1 MKDTHY
7 DLIVVGS
14 SFASTFFLQKYLG
27 KAPASARVVVLERG
41 HLYPHPERVKEL
53 RGEQTP
59 YAALNPHHN
68 DTFINKSAGDK
79 AWRFATG
86 FGGSSNCWVGCTPRF
101 LPNDFRMKQL
111 YGIAQDWPVGYDELD
126 PYYDEAETIMSISG
140 PDDTPFPRKGA
151 YPQPPH
157 LFTSVDKLLHQK
169 YGNLYI
175 NQPTARARTPV
186 GSRNMCC
193 VSSTCSLC
201 PVNAKFTIENSGMGV
216 YEDPRV
222 ELRYGAQVHHLTLA
236 QNRAQQVHF
245 VQEGKEHQATADAF
259 ALGANAI
266 FNAHILLNSGDANP
280 HTGKGIGEQIGTQ
293 VTVYLDKLACV
304 GGSTYVPAN
313 GYMLYDGDH
322 RKDHAACLI
331 ESSNAPFVRME
342 RGKWRDMAIF
352 RTVFEELPHAHN
364 YVAPSADRMKP
375 EVHFKGPSAYVR
387 KGIANMKEKLPGLFS
402 CLPVEKM
409 EFSDPLPTES
419 HILGTTRMSS
429 DPAAGVV
436 DKHLIHH
443 QYRNLFVLGSGSFT
457 TYTPANP
464 TLTLSAL
471 SLYAADQAF

>member
-1 MKDTHY
+1 
-7 DLIVVGS
+7 
-14 SFASTFFLQKYLG
+14 
-27 KAPASARVVVLERG
+27 
-41 HLYPHPERVKEL
+41 VKEQ
-53 RGEQTP
+53 RGEQTS
-59 YAALNPHHN
+59 YAALNPHYT

-111 YGIAQDWPVGYDELD
+111 YGIAQDWPLGYDELD

-157 LFTSVDKLLHQK
+157 LFTSVDKLLHEK

-193 VSSTCSLC
+193 ASSTCSLC

-245 VQEGKEHQATADAF
+245 VQDGKEQQATAEAF

-280 HTGKGIGEQIGTQ
+280 HTGKGIGEQIGDAGNGVPRQ
-293 VTVYLDKLACV
+293 AGLR
-304 GGSTYVPAN
+304 GRQYVRA
-313 GYMLYDGDH
+313 GQRL
-322 RKDHAACLI
+322 HALRRRPPQGLRACLI

-352 RTVFEELPHAHN
+352 RMVFEELPEAHN

-375 EVHFKGPSAYVR
+375 EVHFKGPSEYVW
-387 KGIANMKEKLPGLFS
+387 KGIANMKKSCRRCFRACRWKRWSSATVSHRVAHPG
-402 CLPVEKM
+402 
-409 EFSDPLPTES
+409 
-419 HILGTTRMSS
+419 
-429 DPAAGVV
+429 
-436 DKHLIHH
+436 HH
-443 QYRNLFVLGSGSFT
+443 PHEQRPGGRRGG
-457 TYTPANP
+457 
-464 TLTLSAL
+464 
-471 SLYAADQAF
+471 